1 MNRTPPSRARVAL
14 AHAGRCDEHCGARK
28 GGEPRS
34 SVAPDTAAPHHPPFL
49 PLRVSAWVDLHCA
62 YDAVTEGTAV
72 AEETEHY
79 DDTPMQ
85 ESTAEMERRF
95 AYILHLGVM

>member
-1 MNRTPPSRARVAL
+1 M
-14 AHAGRCDEHCGARK
+14 
-28 GGEPRS
+28 
-34 SVAPDTAAPHHPPFL
+34 
-49 PLRVSAWVDLHCA
+49 SAWVDLHCA
-62 YDAVTEGTAV
+62 YDAVTEETAV

-95 AYILHLGVM
+95 AYILHLEVL